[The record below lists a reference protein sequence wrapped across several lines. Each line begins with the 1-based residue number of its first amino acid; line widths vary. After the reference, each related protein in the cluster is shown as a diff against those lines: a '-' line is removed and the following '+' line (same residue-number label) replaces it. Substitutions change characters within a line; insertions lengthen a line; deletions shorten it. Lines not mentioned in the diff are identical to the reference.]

1 MKKILIV
8 DDNRNNRLFLSA
20 LLDDFT
26 EENPEFTFEISEAEN
41 GRDAVDAAS
50 ATKFDLILMDIMMP
64 EMDGIEAT
72 GLIRANDKN
81 AMIIAVS
88 AADDEERKKQ
98 ILNNGAE
105 DYIAKPVN
113 ADIFQTRLINY
124 FSLIDARSHKRYSS
138 KAVNLYSSEVYS
150 RQLTFFIES
159 EDSISEFWEYYLLSD
174 NIKSDL
180 MSDVVRT
187 IAAIAEYFV
196 RLQIATTI
204 TAEESEDMIYLTI
217 DQTDS
222 LDNKLIELT
231 MMKNSAVTDY
241 KLDTDRMSFVIP
253 KPEEVFEIEE
263 PVSKP
268 VSVPQ
273 PAPTAVPEPET
284 FITAA
289 PAAADVEI
297 TRSADTPLQVFD
309 YMDIDDLDSVET
321 YIGKLDSLFLLVG
334 SSDISEDEVTE
345 IFTYLERIGRVLRT
359 YTESYDMG
367 QSLNDLSADI
377 ANHIEDFR
385 NNSMALGPLCAAFSR
400 DLSKWLLMTFKEGS
414 PTVDYMDSSVIT
426 NAQTIAGM
434 LKMNDDAGGE
444 SDLDDI
450 FDF

>member
-41 GRDAVDAAS
+41 GREAVSAAS
-50 ATKFDLILMDIMMP
+50 ATPFDLILMDIMMP

-72 GLIRANDKN
+72 GLIRANDKS

-124 FSLIDARSHKRYSS
+124 FSLIDARNHKRFSA

-150 RQLTFFIES
+150 RQLAFFIES
-159 EDSISEFWEYYLLSD
+159 EDAISEFWEYYLLSD
-174 NIKSDL
+174 SIKSDL

-196 RLQIATTI
+196 RLKVATTI
-204 TAEESEDMIYLTI
+204 TAEESEEMIYLTI

-222 LDNKLIELT
+222 LDKKLIELT

-241 KLDTDRMSFVIP
+241 RIDADRMSFVIP
-253 KPEEVFEIEE
+253 KPDEEFGADTPPSA
-263 PVSKP
+263 PVSA
-268 VSVPQ
+268 
-273 PAPTAVPEPET
+273 PAPEPLVTASP
-284 FITAA
+284 A
-289 PAAADVEI
+289 PDIAI
-297 TRSADTPLQVFD
+297 TRSADTPLEVFD

-367 QSLNDLSADI
+367 QSLNELSAEI
-377 ANHIEDFR
+377 SNHIEEFR
-385 NNSMALGPLCAAFSR
+385 SNSTALGPLCAAFSR
-400 DLSKWLLMTFKEGS
+400 DLSKWLAMTFKDGS
-414 PTVDYMDSSVIT
+414 PRVDYMDSSVIT

-434 LKMNDDAGGE
+434 LKMNDEAGGE